1 MSKQEEISKEV
12 GKELIFEND
21 RIKVWSMGLQPGESS
36 HYHRHEND
44 YVFVYTTP
52 SKISSYRD
60 GSQAPPNQFQDG
72 YVQYTEVGE
81 GIEHSITNVAD
92 TWHHQII
99 LEFKG
104 PSVSALPRT
113 PQNNGRVL
121 PAL

>member
-12 GKELIFEND
+12 GTELIFEND
-21 RIKVWSMGLQPGESS
+21 RIKVWSMGLQPGQSS

-60 GSQAPPNQFQDG
+60 GSQATPNEFEEG
-72 YVQYTEVGE
+72 YVQYTEVGG

-99 LEFKG
+99 LELKG
-104 PSVSALPRT
+104 PSVSTDPR
-113 PQNNGRVL
+113 PPENNGKVRSSS
-121 PAL
+121 